1 MARYIALLNWT
12 DQGIRN
18 IKESPKRLDAAK
30 ELAKKLKGE
39 VIDFYMTMGAYD
51 IVIVFEAPDD
61 EAVAKF
67 TLMSGMGGNI
77 RTTTMKAFSEGDYRR
92 IVGSL

>member
-1 MARYIALLNWT
+1 MARYIAMLNWT
-12 DQGIRN
+12 DQGIRTV
-18 IKESPKRLDAAK
+18 KESPKRLDAAK

-39 VIDFYMTMGAYD
+39 IIDFYMTMGAYD
-51 IVIVFEAPDD
+51 IVIVFDAPDD
-61 EAVAKF
+61 ESVAKF

-77 RTTTMKAFSEGDYRR
+77 RTTTMKAFNEADYRR